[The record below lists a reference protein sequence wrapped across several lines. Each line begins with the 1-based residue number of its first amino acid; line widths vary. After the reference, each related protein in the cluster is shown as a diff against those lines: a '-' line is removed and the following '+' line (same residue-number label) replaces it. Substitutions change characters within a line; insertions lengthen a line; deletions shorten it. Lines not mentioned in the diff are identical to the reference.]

1 MSIIVYKTT
10 TNGNIQSL
18 GRVPAD
24 LQGTASMNLVVSNP
38 GASAAGPLV
47 AYLSDNT
54 SPASVDTIVP
64 GEQIQSKGVM
74 ELACRLV
81 KAGEYILVNGPA
93 GLIVR
98 VEIDLPD

>member
-1 MSIIVYKTT
+1 MSIVVYKAITT
-10 TNGNIQSL
+10 GNIQSL

-24 LQGTASMNLVVSNP
+24 LQGTASLNLVISNP
-38 GASAAGPLV
+38 GASAAGPVV

-64 GEQIQSKGVM
+64 GEQINSKGIM

-81 KAGEYILVNGPA
+81 KPGEYILVNAPA

-98 VEIDLPD
+98 AEVDLPD